1 MTSARRFVCT
11 LVCFLAFAAS
21 PPNPQLD
28 QDYKSAYEL
37 FKAGSYSK
45 AAQSFEEGARQAETA
60 GDSERAM
67 RFWNGAGGSRHA
79 ISQYSEALAAYQRAI
94 QAARRIGQDE
104 AAGAISLNVATVYM
118 FLGDLDAAELT
129 LRETR
134 DNIPN
139 SSSWA
144 VLLQLQEGQIQAK
157 RGDLKRAEE
166 ITRQAIQAA
175 FFRGFESEALG
186 WEKLGWIY
194 LTANRVA
201 QADLAFTE
209 AYRLSLLRRGEVPP
223 AIYQGLARVRLALRD
238 AQSAERL
245 LDTALDIGTKRAN
258 TTPLWYLYQARGRAR
273 ETSGD
278 YRGAL
283 DDFRQAIKLARL
295 WKSSVLP
302 ASWMQAASDAGV
314 SSLSADLT
322 GLVQT
327 SAPNRRDLAA
337 EAFIE
342 VEDSKANSLRR
353 LMLAGARVQPERKG
367 EYGEVRARLSDALF
381 RSLQAGG
388 ELESPEVRELR
399 ARLAVFEA
407 EAASSAGWKDPDSD
421 TPHAVRLR
429 AIQSRLGPQRAL
441 FSFQVGEDV
450 SALWVVTSE
459 LFQMIRLP
467 GRAELREYADDELKA
482 ARENGEASQRRF
494 SALLS
499 RHLPAAVLAKPDWVL
514 SLDGPLFNVP
524 WAALRVPGRDAERYL
539 IEQQSLQ
546 VIPSALFLG
555 TPPPVEAAKKHPARL
570 VAVAD
575 PIYNRA
581 DSRWSGTPAVLSMGL
596 ASGNENKPRTIE
608 FARLNATAWE
618 VEAVK
623 RATAGWI
630 SETVVLE
637 GADASPEAL
646 GKALGKPVSV
656 LHFATHVVASPQRGG
671 TLLLMPEAESLG
683 TDRGSATV
691 QPGEVLIALS
701 MDQAQKIKFLSA
713 SEIISANYQLP
724 GSLVVLNGC
733 SSGVG
738 AVLPGAGLLGLS
750 RAWMTA
756 GAKAVV
762 ASHWPMMDED
772 GRFFEMFYRELGYP
786 EKSSSVARALSRTQ
800 LAMLKGGGWR
810 SDPRYWAAYFSVG
823 RD

>member
-1 MTSARRFVCT
+1 V
-11 LVCFLAFAAS
+11 
-21 PPNPQLD
+21 
-28 QDYKSAYEL
+28 
-37 FKAGSYSK
+37 
-45 AAQSFEEGARQAETA
+45 AETA
-60 GDSERAM
+60 GDGERAM

-94 QAARRIGQDE
+94 QAARRIGQNE

-129 LRETR
+129 LREAR
-134 DNIPN
+134 DKIP
-139 SSSWA
+139 SASSWA
-144 VLLQLQEGQIQAK
+144 VQLQLQEGQIQAK
-157 RGDLKRAEE
+157 RGDLRQAEDT
-166 ITRQAIQAA
+166 TRQAIQAA
-175 FFRGFESEALG
+175 FFRGFESESLG

-194 LTANRVA
+194 LAGNRIA
-201 QADLAFTE
+201 PAELAFIE
-209 AYRLSLLRRGEVPP
+209 AYRVSLLRRGEVPP
-223 AIYQGLARVRLALRD
+223 AIYQGLARVRLTQGDALG
-238 AQSAERL
+238 AERL

-273 ETSGD
+273 EASHD
-278 YRGAL
+278 FSGAL
-283 DDFRQAIKLARL
+283 DDYRRAIRLARL
-295 WKSSVLP
+295 WKSGVLP

-322 GLVQT
+322 ALVQK
-327 SAPNRRDLAA
+327 SAPDRRDLAA

-342 VEDSKANSLRR
+342 VEDTKANSLRR
-353 LMLAGARVQPERKG
+353 LTLAGARVRPERKE
-367 EYGEVRARLSDALF
+367 EYGEVRAKLSDALF
-381 RSLQAGG
+381 RSLQAGSQ
-388 ELESPEVRELR
+388 LESLEVRELR
-399 ARLAVFEA
+399 ARLSVFEA
-407 EAASSAGWKDPDSD
+407 EAASSAGWKDPESD
-421 TPHAVRLR
+421 TPPPARLR
-429 AIQSRLGPQRAL
+429 AIQTRLGPQRAL
-441 FSFQVGEDV
+441 LSFQVGDDI
-450 SALWVVTSE
+450 SALWVVTAE
-459 LFQMIRLP
+459 LFQMIPLP
-467 GRAELREYADDELKA
+467 GRAELRECADHELQA
-482 ARENGEASQRRF
+482 ARENAAASERRF

-499 RHLPAAVLAKPDWVL
+499 RHLPAAVLAKADWAL

-524 WAALRVPGRDAERYL
+524 WAALRVPGRASERYL

-555 TPPPVEAAKKHPARL
+555 AAPLVETARKNPGRL

-581 DSRWSGTPAVLSMGL
+581 DSRWSGKPAALAMGL
-596 ASGNENKPRTIE
+596 AGGGEGNPKIIE

-623 RATAGWI
+623 RATSDWI
-630 SETVVLE
+630 SESVVLE

-656 LHFATHVVASPQRGG
+656 LHFATHVIASPQRGG
-671 TLLLMPEAESLG
+671 TLLLMPEAESPG

-701 MDQAQKIKFLSA
+701 MDEAQKIKFLSV
-713 SEIISANYQLP
+713 SEIISANYRLP
-724 GSLVVLNGC
+724 ESLVVLNGC

-786 EKSSSVARALSRTQ
+786 GKSSSVARALSRTQ

-810 SDPRYWAAYFSVG
+810 SDPRYWATYFSVG